1 MGDSCAAALPGLSR
15 RCSCSGMATAMLLLA
30 ALPSA
35 LGFAASPGRL
45 FLGRSA
51 SGVSVRAA
59 SGVPARSPLRPARF
73 GAGGARMM
81 STPTETA
88 KAEKDTS
95 VVLNPDF
102 TFKMDDIVSVCKR
115 RGFVFQSSEI
125 YNGFNG
131 FYDYGPLGVELKNN
145 IKKIWWRD
153 MVTARSALLPP
164 TSISASWPPSGGS
177 PARGWRVTRF
187 DRAAR
192 RCTGAR
198 TWWASIRRSSRRPR
212 SGSRPG
218 MSKASLTLW
227 STARCCPAPRL
238 CTHHP
243 FSTLRPVSSIRD
255 CIEETHA
262 RPTYHAGNPAA
273 TRSPFPV

>member
-1 MGDSCAAALPGLSR
+1 
-15 RCSCSGMATAMLLLA
+15 MATAMLLLA

-153 MVTARSALLPP
+153 MVH
-164 TSISASWPPSGGS
+164 
-177 PARGWRVTRF
+177 
-187 DRAAR
+187 R
-192 RCTGAR
+192 REDVVG
-198 TWWASIRRSSRRPR
+198 
-212 SGSRPG
+212 
-218 MSKASLTLW
+218 LD
-227 STARCCPAPRL
+227 
-238 CTHHP
+238 
-243 FSTLRPVSSIRD
+243 SSIIASPKIWQSSGHVEGFSDPMVD
-255 CIEETHA
+255 CKVSKQRFRADQMWYAPVALEDGEELGYVCVLESGTMQ
-262 RPTYHAGNPAA
+262 
-273 TRSPFPV
+273 